1 MAPDSLW
8 GLRAATVQQRVAEVE
23 GVLDADRHR
32 EEIRRL
38 VTAAPDEP
46 TYCEFKKKLSYATPK
61 EKGELVKDV
70 SSFANADLESL
81 GGYGY
86 IVFGISPDGRVVG
99 VGDLS
104 GDPPSETRKIINNHL
119 DRPVVFEYLTCEV
132 NDKAGDT
139 KRVAAIVVPDS
150 RRRPHVVSREIKERL
165 DGRDKF
171 RLREGEVWV
180 RKTGGRE
187 LATAEDIDTMY
198 ESKLR
203 RLVDEQVRPLT
214 ERVEQLERDLRE
226 QKAAAPELSF
236 GAAVPG
242 STDPSPEGRPYPV
255 LGNLISIGWVHEEI
269 EWAKQQ
275 AAAKARSAWGS
286 GPTFLGPHAD
296 DYEDYGSEL
305 KAWLQELEDVL
316 VVDFVL
322 TNTGRVPAEDV
333 EVVLEVPAELWPKGE
348 LPERPER
355 PRDYLPSPVS
365 TPRHWR
371 IGLTKQNA
379 PDLLIGPEIHSGGNA
394 SIAEVVWE
402 VGKLYHDRPLFTR
415 SDADDVGALLISGR
429 DYREYLSR
437 VGGSVRLD
445 YTVRAAN
452 VPEAVRGVVVL
463 R

>member
-1 MAPDSLW
+1 M
-8 GLRAATVQQRVAEVE
+8 QQRVAEV
-23 GVLDADRHR
+23 GGALDASRHR
-32 EEIRRL
+32 EDIRRL

-86 IVFGISPDGRVVG
+86 IVFGVSDDGRIVG
-99 VGDLS
+99 VGDLT

-119 DRPVVFEYLTCEV
+119 DRPVDFEYLTCEV

-165 DGRDKF
+165 DSRDKF
-171 RLREGEVWV
+171 WLREGEVWV

-187 LATAEDIDTMY
+187 LATAEDIDAMY
-198 ESKLR
+198 EGKLR
-203 RLVDEQVRPLT
+203 RLVYEQVRPLT

-242 STDPSPEGRPYPV
+242 STDPSPEGKPYPV
-255 LGNLISIGWVHEEI
+255 LGSLISIDWVHQEI

-275 AAAKARSAWGS
+275 AAANARSAWGS
-286 GPTFLGPHAD
+286 GPALGPYAD

-333 EVVLEVPAELWPKGE
+333 EVVLELPAKLRPKEELPPYVKGVPGFRHERDHGRRRPPLRCATQKSTSESSSPIAMYPYDLGRTRDHRDAAQDLARELADLAAQLASLKGE
-348 LPERPER
+348 A
-355 PRDYLPSPVS
+355 
-365 TPRHWR
+365 
-371 IGLTKQNA
+371 NA
-379 PDLLIGPEIHSGGNA
+379 
-394 SIAEVVWE
+394 
-402 VGKLYHDRPLFTR
+402 
-415 SDADDVGALLISGR
+415 
-429 DYREYLSR
+429 
-437 VGGSVRLD
+437 
-445 YTVRAAN
+445 
-452 VPEAVRGVVVL
+452 
-463 R
+463 